1 MLSAVHLRPWRNDDA
16 AAVAVVIDDPHLV
29 RWSSMSKL
37 GVDLWIA
44 EQQAGIRGLSLVICQ
59 SDDDRPLGKIALR
72 MPEHASPATTCAG
85 IHRADHPVGE
95 LSCWLLPE
103 ARGRG
108 LASAAVKAMALR
120 ARETTDLRSLAT
132 DIEIDN
138 IASVR
143 VAERVGAKRRDPT
156 RPESNSTA
164 PASREPWSS
173 SYSRSPE
180 LKF

>member
-95 LSCWLLPE
+95 LSCCPRPEDAASPAPPSRRWLF
-103 ARGRG
+103 
-108 LASAAVKAMALR
+108 ALVR
-120 ARETTDLRSLAT
+120 PPICDRWPWILRST
-132 DIEIDN
+132 TSRRF
-138 IASVR
+138 ASPSAWVPN
-143 VAERVGAKRRDPT
+143 GAT
-156 RPESNSTA
+156 RPEPNSTA